1 MNENITEITIRFID
15 EEERDIK
22 QLFNVLQ
29 KLKAKEYLEL
39 YQLMYQDLI
48 EHQQLNYFE
57 VLKESGE

>member
-1 MNENITEITIRFID
+1 MNENITEIIIRFSND
-15 EEERDIK
+15 EMNIK
-22 QLFNVLQ
+22 ELFNALQ

-57 VLKESGE
+57 DLKESGE